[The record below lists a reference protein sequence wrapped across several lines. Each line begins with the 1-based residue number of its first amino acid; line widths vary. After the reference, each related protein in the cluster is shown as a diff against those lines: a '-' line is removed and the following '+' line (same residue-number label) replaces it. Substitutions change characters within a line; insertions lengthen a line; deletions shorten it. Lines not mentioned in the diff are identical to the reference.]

1 MLGVWTP
8 VLVVR
13 CTEHDWGLSGVEILS
28 VWNTPHWCTTCHSCH
43 GHPWACLSA
52 PDSMQFK
59 VIDLQ
64 LSSKVRNFFSQMES
78 KSLAYWCESLCGYHS
93 VWRYLTE
100 LGLWGKIVSYRTT
113 QKETRE
119 IAYQCWS
126 PNCYYFGCALQTFG
140 GTEEKNQLLTQV
152 QDTQKCMCAQQHS
165 EAVWKDSDTK
175 SLITGQAKW
184 HNITTY
190 CDFIG
195 SSTY

>member
-1 MLGVWTP
+1 
-8 VLVVR
+8 
-13 CTEHDWGLSGVEILS
+13 
-28 VWNTPHWCTTCHSCH
+28 
-43 GHPWACLSA
+43 
-52 PDSMQFK
+52 
-59 VIDLQ
+59 
-64 LSSKVRNFFSQMES
+64 MES

-100 LGLWGKIVSYRTT
+100 LGLWGKIVSYRTS

-126 PNCYYFGCALQTFG
+126 PNSYYFGCALQTFG

-152 QDTQKCMCAQQHS
+152 QDTQKCLCAQQHS
-165 EAVWKDSDTK
+165 EVVWKDSDTK

-195 SSTY
+195 SSIYEILQTRTKLFRYNSYVAEGYKWTDITPTEKKATRIITCFEKFPTMFRNV